1 LFLFFWEKVGRANGV
16 YLLSALGVRLWLCEV
31 GILDGSE
38 FKQWLPAN
46 EGKGDKINTTTL
58 GVLLL
63 YAYQHSLKIK
73 LVAEFPVLAT
83 KPLHHPFR
91 EDPGVPKATP

>member
-1 LFLFFWEKVGRANGV
+1 MANGV

-31 GILDGSE
+31 GIVDGSE
-38 FKQWLPAN
+38 FKQRLPAN
-46 EGKGDKINTTTL
+46 TGKGDKINTTTL
-58 GVLLL
+58 GVLL

-73 LVAEFPVLAT
+73 LVAEFPGLAT
-83 KPLHHPFR
+83 KPLHQAFR